1 MSPLRE
7 VRLVDISTVA
17 DSRGRL
23 TVLEQGGTV
32 PFDIRRVFFMHHM
45 EADRGGH
52 AHRDTEQVVLAAAG
66 SFRITLTDA
75 ESSLTYVL
83 DDPSKGVYMPPMVF
97 VTLTQFSP
105 GAICLVLASTVYDM
119 GRSIRTYEDFQREVV
134 NS

>member
-7 VRLVDISTVA
+7 VRLVDIPTVA

-23 TVLEQGGTV
+23 SVLEQGTEV
-32 PFDIRRVFFMHHM
+32 PFEIRRVFFMHHM

-75 ESSLTYVL
+75 KSSLTYVL
-83 DDPSKGVYMPPMVF
+83 DDPSMGVFMPPMVF
-97 VTLTQFSP
+97 VTLTDFSP
-105 GAICLVLASTVYDM
+105 GAVCLVLASTIYDI
-119 GRSIRTYEDFQREVV
+119 GRSIRTYEDFLREI
-134 NS
+134 NP

>member
-7 VRLVDISTVA
+7 VRLVDIPTVS

-23 TVLEQGGTV
+23 SVLEEGAAV
-32 PFDIRRVFFMHHM
+32 PFEIRRVFFMHHM

-75 ESSLTYVL
+75 KSSLTYVL
-83 DDPSKGVYMPPMVF
+83 DDPSRGVYMPPMVY
-97 VTLTQFSP
+97 VTLTDFSP
-105 GAICLVLASTVYDM
+105 GAVCLVLASTIYDM
-119 GRSIRTYEDFQREVV
+119 SRSIRTYEDFLREM
-134 NS
+134 NP

>member
-7 VRLVDISTVA
+7 VRLVDIPTVS

-23 TVLEQGGTV
+23 SVLEQGTSV
-32 PFDIRRVFFMHHM
+32 PFEIRRVFFMHHM

-75 ESSLTYVL
+75 KSSLAYVL
-83 DDPSKGVYMPPMVF
+83 DDPSRGVYMPPMVF
-97 VTLTQFSP
+97 VTLTEFTP
-105 GAICLVLASTVYDM
+105 GAVCLVLASTIYDM
-119 GRSIRTYEDFQREVV
+119 SRSIRTYEDFLREM
-134 NS
+134 NP

>member
-7 VRLVDISTVA
+7 VRLVDIPTVA

-23 TVLEQGGTV
+23 TVLEKDAAV
-32 PFDIRRVFFMHHM
+32 PFEIRRVFFMHHM

-75 ESSLTYVL
+75 QSSLSYVL

-97 VTLTQFSP
+97 VTLTDFSP
-105 GAICLVLASTVYDM
+105 GAVCLVLASTIYDIS
-119 GRSIRTYEDFQREVV
+119 RSIRTYEDFLGEMTP
-134 NS
+134 